1 MALWVQAG
9 TCPPRHRSNLNFQET
24 SWCRCR
30 VSRGCRLISAYCDY
44 LFKTLGDTLAQR
56 GRGKGGGLT
65 KKRIPVKLFRA
76 LCSCKTRAGVGDITI
91 PLGRDASAALTERLC
106 LVGWLTG
113 AHHSS
118 AELLMID
125 LAVFRF
131 GPNGAS
137 FFLQRRLTARLLV
150 ERRGFDLRV
159 R

>member
-118 AELLMID
+118 AELLMILQCSASAPTAHLFSCNAGSLHDSLLRDVD
-125 LAVFRF
+125 LI
-131 GPNGAS
+131 
-137 FFLQRRLTARLLV
+137 
-150 ERRGFDLRV
+150 
-159 R
+159 